1 MPTKQ
6 RALLASLAALL
17 SLPAWA
23 WLVAELAG
31 YYEMFSTGMNSQ
43 AELGDDLGFGI
54 LLLLVVPPFSLAG
67 SSFVWWLIWS
77 RLGHSNIPLA
87 SK

>member
-23 WLVAELAG
+23 WLAAELAG
-31 YYEMFSTGMNSQ
+31 YYEMFSAGMNSQ

-77 RLGHSNIPLA
+77 RTGRSHERIA
-87 SK
+87 SE